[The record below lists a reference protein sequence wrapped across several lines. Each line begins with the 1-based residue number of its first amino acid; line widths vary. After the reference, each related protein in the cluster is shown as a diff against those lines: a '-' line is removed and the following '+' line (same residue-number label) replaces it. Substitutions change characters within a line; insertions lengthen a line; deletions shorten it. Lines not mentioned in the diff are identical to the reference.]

1 MVELGGSGLDFS
13 KANTWKEFEEM
24 EHNNIKRAPKVNKI
38 RGRMQ
43 FALLSMLALWVVWWL
58 TSCDWN
64 KTEKDKIYDAYSKI
78 EQTYRKAQKNTI
90 SEKTDVEKTKLK
102 LIDEEQE
109 AKDAAQFEAEMKIL
123 LEKAELARRNSD
135 SEAIAR
141 LADEI
146 EILKKMYNQ

>member
-1 MVELGGSGLDFS
+1 
-13 KANTWKEFEEM
+13 M

>member
-1 MVELGGSGLDFS
+1 MAELIGSGFDFS
-13 KANTWKEFEEM
+13 KAHTWKEFEEM

-43 FALLSMLALWVVWWL
+43 FSLLSMLALWVAWWL

-64 KTEKDKIYDAYSKI
+64 KTEKDKIHDAYSKI
-78 EQTYRKAQKNTI
+78 EQTYKKAQKNTI
-90 SEKTDVEKTKLK
+90 SEKKDVKDAEVRLEKE
-102 LIDEEQE
+102 IDEANFAE
-109 AKDAAQFEAEMKIL
+109 QFEAEMKIL
-123 LEKAELARRNSD
+123 LEKADVARKNSD
-135 SEAIAR
+135 SDAIAR